1 MGQYHISYVY
11 VSHYLCMRHLFIY
24 MRENRRKKNISIKV
38 TDNVINQ
45 EDEMNYYINGDCAP
59 IGRLGYSYGY

>member
-24 MRENRRKKNISIKV
+24 MRENRRKEEYNLLKLQKKWIYAYKFAFFVTNI
-38 TDNVINQ
+38 Q
-45 EDEMNYYINGDCAP
+45 YP
-59 IGRLGYSYGY
+59 